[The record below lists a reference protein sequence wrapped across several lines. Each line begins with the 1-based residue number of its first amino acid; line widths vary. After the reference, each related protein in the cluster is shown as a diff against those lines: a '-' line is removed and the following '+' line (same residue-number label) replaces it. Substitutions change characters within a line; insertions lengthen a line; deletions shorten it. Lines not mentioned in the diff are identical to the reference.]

1 MKRPKIQPPPLPN
14 HTPESPS
21 LRPENNLTSR
31 EESAVAIANLF
42 YAIAAAAPGFG
53 LTCKE
58 AVSKRALREIAEQ
71 GIERVE
77 GLLKEIEREVK
88 KL

>member
-1 MKRPKIQPPPLPN
+1 MKRPKIQVPPLPS

-21 LRPENNLTSR
+21 LRRENNLSSR

-58 AVSKRALREIAEQ
+58 AVSRRALREIAEQ
-71 GIERVE
+71 GIERIENLIKELETEVE
-77 GLLKEIEREVK
+77 